1 MTQRS
6 AVSAMLSIAI
16 IGSGLVFSNSVF
28 AGAAEV
34 VYLPIVENGETEIE
48 YRGGW
53 RTFDHGR
60 EEHANIIELG
70 RGVNDHWFTELEL
83 EQAYED
89 GGPNKIE
96 AFEWENIFALTERGK
111 YWADLGLFASYE
123 HTFSSSPDGFKIG
136 PMFMKDIGPIT
147 ANVNLLFEHE
157 VGKGASHATGLG
169 YTWQARWRGSEAFE
183 VGAQGFGALG
193 TLGHLGQD
201 QSHIAGPAIFG
212 EKRFGQDKL
221 KWNAAVLA
229 GLDNNAPDVTVRTQ
243 IEFEM
248 H

>member
-1 MTQRS
+1 L
-6 AVSAMLSIAI
+6 AIAI
-16 IGSGLVFSNSVF
+16 VACGLAFTGTAF

-34 VYLPIVENGETEIE
+34 VYQPIVENGETEIE

-60 EEHANIIELG
+60 EEHANILELG
-70 RGVNDHWFTELEL
+70 RGVNDHWFTEVEL
-83 EQAYED
+83 EQSFED
-89 GGPNKIE
+89 GGPNRIE
-96 AFEWENIFALTERGK
+96 SVEWENIFALTERGK
-111 YWADLGLFASYE
+111 YWMDFGVFAAYE
-123 HTFSSSPDGFKIG
+123 HTWSASPDVIKIG

-147 ANVNLLFEHE
+147 ADVNLLFERE

-169 YTWQARWRGSEAFE
+169 YAWQARWHGSEAFE
-183 VGAQGFGALG
+183 VGLQGLGELG
-193 TLGHLGQD
+193 TIGHLGQD

-212 EKRFGQDKL
+212 EKRFGTNKL
-221 KWNAAVLA
+221 KWNAALLA
-229 GLDNNAPDVTVRTQ
+229 GLDRNAPNATVRTQ

>member
-1 MTQRS
+1 MTHRNTLFI
-6 AVSAMLSIAI
+6 ALSII
-16 IGSGLVFSNSVF
+16 IVGSGLGIAGNAF

-34 VYLPIVENGETEIE
+34 VYQPIVENGETEIE

-60 EEHANIIELG
+60 EEHADILELG
-70 RGVNDHWFTELEL
+70 RGMNDHWFTEIEL
-83 EQAYED
+83 EQSFED
-89 GGPNKIE
+89 GGPNRLE
-96 AFEWENIFALTERGK
+96 AVEWENIFALTERGK

-123 HTFSSSPDGFKIG
+123 HTFSSSPDGLKIG

-147 ANVNLLFEHE
+147 ANVNLLFERE
-157 VGKGASHATGLG
+157 VGKGASHATGLA
-169 YTWQARWRGSEAFE
+169 YTWQARWHGSAAFE
-183 VGAQGFGALG
+183 VGAQGFGELG

-201 QSHIAGPAIFG
+201 QSHIAGPVIFG

-229 GLDNNAPDVTVRTQ
+229 GLDRNAPNVTVRTQ